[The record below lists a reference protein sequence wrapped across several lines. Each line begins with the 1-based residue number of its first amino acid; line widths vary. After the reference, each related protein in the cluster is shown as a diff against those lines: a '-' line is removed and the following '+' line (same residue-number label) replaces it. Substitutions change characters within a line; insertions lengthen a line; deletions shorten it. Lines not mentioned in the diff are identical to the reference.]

1 MKIKDSFS
9 YVLIGALVAFV
20 VFTISVWLP
29 NFQFVSDVL
38 FRLSGSFIEKLS
50 LLGSL
55 YGGIETNFT
64 SFSALYTIAIAV
76 LFGLNVSLLVF
87 LIRQRRKASLGG
99 VSVAGIGG
107 FVSGIFG
114 VGCAA
119 CGTFVLTSVLSLI
132 GGGALLTAL
141 PLGGEEFGILGLL
154 LLGYT
159 TYTLLKKIQE
169 PLVCEV

>member
-1 MKIKDSFS
+1 MKIKNSIG
-9 YVLIGALVAFV
+9 YIVIGAITSWI

-29 NFQFVSDVL
+29 NVQFVLDVL
-38 FRLSGSFIEKLS
+38 FRLSGTFFEKLT

-64 SFSALYTIAIAV
+64 LFSAIYTAIIA
-76 LFGLNVSLLVF
+76 LLLGLNVSLLVF
-87 LIRQRRKASLGG
+87 LIRQRQKASLGS

-119 CGTFVLTSVLSLI
+119 CGSFVLASVLSLV
-132 GGGALLTAL
+132 GGGALLAAL
-141 PLGGEEFGILGLL
+141 PLGGEEFGILGVL

-159 TYTLLKKIQE
+159 TYTLLKKIHE